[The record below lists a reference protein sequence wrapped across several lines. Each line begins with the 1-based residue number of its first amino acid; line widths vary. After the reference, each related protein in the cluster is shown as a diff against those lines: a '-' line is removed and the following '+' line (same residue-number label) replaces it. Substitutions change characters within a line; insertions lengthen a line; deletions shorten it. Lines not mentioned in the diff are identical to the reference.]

1 MKNTEICPSEY
12 IKSEVLY
19 RKILHKINTLEHQIF
34 EVKKMT
40 NIFWDIRLK
49 KPDLANWISE
59 GDSVWWKIAADDI
72 SERWEEIDEI
82 KDEIGW
88 VIGNMFASVERE
100 EKQQPKKQKKTHIEE

>member
-1 MKNTEICPSEY
+1 MKNTEICLGEY

-19 RKILHKINTLEHQIF
+19 RKMLHKINLLEHQIF

-49 KPDLANWISE
+49 KPELACWALE
-59 GDSVWWKIAADDI
+59 GGSMWWKTASDDI
-72 SERWEEIDEI
+72 SERWKEIDET
-82 KDEIGW
+82 KDEIDW

-100 EKQQPKKQKKTHIEE
+100 EKQRLKKQKKTHIGG

>member
-1 MKNTEICPSEY
+1 MKNTEICSSEY

-19 RKILHKINTLEHQIF
+19 RKMLHKINMLEHQIF

-49 KPDLANWISE
+49 KSELACWISE
-59 GDSVWWKIAADDI
+59 GDSMWWKTATDDI
-72 SERWEEIDEI
+72 SERWKEIDET
-82 KDEIGW
+82 KDEIDW

-100 EKQQPKKQKKTHIEE
+100 EKQRPKKQKKTHIWE